1 MNIQQMMQQAQ
12 KLQNSLKKKMQEFE
26 QSVFE
31 HKYKEFVTIKL
42 TGALKIESIS
52 INKEIV
58 DPDDIETLNDIV
70 VAAIN
75 EAITKVT
82 AEKEK
87 ITSSIAPGMGGLF

>member
-70 VAAIN
+70 LAAIN

>member
-26 QSVFE
+26 QTTFE

-58 DPDDIETLNDIV
+58 DPDDLEMLNDIV
-70 VAAIN
+70 TAAVN
-75 EAITKVT
+75 EAVTKVVS
-82 AEKEK
+82 EKDK
-87 ITSSIAPGMGGLF
+87 ITSSLAPGMGGLF